1 MSARGAAACSLLA
14 ACALLASDRP
24 ARAHAADPIGVTL
37 REGAGGAVR
46 VEVRS
51 GSAAARAWPID
62 VVPPPGCALA
72 EPARWACDG
81 PLSGRSF
88 RIDRLAEAGAPVV
101 VRVELADG
109 RTCLDVATPDH
120 PVITIPERSPWRA
133 TLRAYL
139 GLGVRHLAAG
149 LDHLLF
155 IAGLF
160 LVARKLGRTVRALT
174 AFTLGHS
181 VTLCASV
188 LGWLS
193 FPAKL
198 GELAIA
204 ASLVLLAVRVV
215 RPARA
220 ARALSLVS
228 FAMGL
233 VHGLG
238 FAAALSETGLRDV
251 DVPVALL
258 GFNLGIEA
266 AQLALVVALVAA
278 WWIARGLGLAER
290 PRHRSFLGH
299 ALGATAAMWCI
310 ERLFALVPT

>member
-1 MSARGAAACSLLA
+1 L
-14 ACALLASDRP
+14 P
-24 ARAHAADPIGVTL
+24 
-37 REGAGGAVR
+37 
-46 VEVRS
+46 
-51 GSAAARAWPID
+51 
-62 VVPPPGCALA
+62 
-72 EPARWACDG
+72 
-81 PLSGRSF
+81 GRSF
-88 RIDRLAEAGAPVV
+88 RIDGLAGAGAPVI

-120 PVITIPERSPWRA
+120 PVIAIPLRSPRWA

-139 GLGVRHLAAG
+139 GLGARHLAAG

-155 IAGLF
+155 ITGLL
-160 LVARKLGRTVRALT
+160 LVARGLGRTVRALT

-181 VTLCASV
+181 VTLCASA
-188 LGWLS
+188 LGWLT
-193 FPAKL
+193 FPARL
-198 GELAIA
+198 GEQLTA
-204 ASLVLLAVRVV
+204 ASLVDHAVRVV

-220 ARALSLVS
+220 SRALALVC

-251 DVPVALL
+251 DVPVALF
-258 GFNLGIEA
+258 GFNLGIEVT
-266 AQLALVVALVAA
+266 QIALVIALVTLAA
-278 WWIARGLGLAER
+278 LARKLGLSER

-310 ERLFALVPT
+310 ERLFALVAT